1 VVPLNVADA
10 NSNRDALSK
19 LLYGALFSW
28 LVGRIN
34 KVIAGESD
42 SSKAFIGVLDIFGFE
57 NFAVNSFE
65 QFCINFTNEKLQNH
79 FNQYIF
85 KLEQEEYAR
94 EGINW
99 SKIEFVDNQ
108 NTIELIEKRPIGI
121 ISLLDEECRFPK
133 GTDLTLLDKL
143 HMANEKNENYEKTKN
158 IKKHICNQTLCWTS
172 FIHNRWIFGQKQ
184 RQNSRRNVGIIVY
197 IKKCIGT

>member
-1 VVPLNVADA
+1 MLSDALIQRINIVKNEKFVVPLNVADA

-65 QFCINFTNEKLQNH
+65 QFCINFTNEKLQQH

-99 SKIEFVDNQ
+99 SKIDFVDNQ

-143 HMANEKNENYEKTKN
+143 HMANEKNESYEKPRTS
-158 IKKHICNQTLCWTS
+158 KKHFCHQTLCWTS
-172 FIHNRWIFGQKQ
+172 FIH
-184 RQNSRRNVGIIVY
+184 S
-197 IKKCIGT
+197 